1 MYENPLRNV
10 SRCVFRGRKSGAL
23 SAGAAADRRKETGMA
38 KKKYRDDYRLTER
51 IDDRGRT
58 RRDIEYIGGHY
69 RYILAPAALRRDRR
83 SVLAVCGIGAA
94 AFICA
99 LLPRSAASNTIYIT
113 LPFAFTA
120 LPLGIAIE
128 TVLSAPRG
136 EEPLERRQADRLKNR
151 YPAAAISIAAL
162 SAVSLLGE
170 GIYALRGGPLSGG
183 DGVFALCAALLAACG
198 VFLWNKRR
206 SFDTRND

>member
-83 SVLAVCGIGAA
+83 SVLAVCCVLCPDGLLQPGFHRTAEAAVVRLDCHDPGAGA
-94 AFICA
+94 
-99 LLPRSAASNTIYIT
+99 
-113 LPFAFTA
+113 
-120 LPLGIAIE
+120 
-128 TVLSAPRG
+128 VAP
-136 EEPLERRQADRLKNR
+136 D
-151 YPAAAISIAAL
+151 
-162 SAVSLLGE
+162 V
-170 GIYALRGGPLSGG
+170 
-183 DGVFALCAALLAACG
+183 
-198 VFLWNKRR
+198 
-206 SFDTRND
+206 